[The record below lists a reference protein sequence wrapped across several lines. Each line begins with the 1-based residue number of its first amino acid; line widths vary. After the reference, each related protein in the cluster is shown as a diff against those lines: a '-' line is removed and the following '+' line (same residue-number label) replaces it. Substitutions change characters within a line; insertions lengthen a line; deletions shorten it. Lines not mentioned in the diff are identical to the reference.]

1 MELKGKG
8 LISTLQSNSNIESSN
23 FNYHFNEIIESYN
36 INPNELTLD
45 QLREVLSDYLQNMIL
60 EMEK

>member
-1 MELKGKG
+1 MELKGKS

-45 QLREVLSDYLQNMIL
+45 QLREVLSDYLQNMIMD
-60 EMEK
+60 MEK

>member
-1 MELKGKG
+1 MELKGKN

-23 FNYHFNEIIESYN
+23 FNYHFNEIIEGYN

-60 EMEK
+60 DLEK